1 EVSWL
6 FAAGLRNDPL
16 RDVGGDLRVGVEHH
30 RVVSPTL
37 GTAAQVTHV
46 AKHFRQRNECLD
58 DTGPGA
64 FLHGLDLTAPA
75 VQVTDHVAHVLFRRG
90 DLNRHDRLEEN
101 RVGFTGRLLE
111 GHGTGDLEGELRGV
125 HVVVGPVLEGHLD
138 ADQRVSSEDTELG
151 GLLATSVYRRDVL
164 PRDTTASDV
173 VDELVARAVTVTVDR
188 KRFEVDDHA
197 TVLAGATRLLLV
209 GVLDA
214 FDLAANRLAVGHLGL
229 TDVGLDLE

>member
-1 EVSWL
+1 
-6 FAAGLRNDPL
+6 
-16 RDVGGDLRVGVEHH
+16 
-30 RVVSPTL
+30 
-37 GTAAQVTHV
+37 
-46 AKHFRQRNECLD
+46 

-125 HVVVGPVLEGHLD
+125 HVVVGAVLEGHLD

-214 FDLAANRLAVGHLGL
+214 FVLAANRLAVGHLGL
-229 TDVGLDLE
+229 TDVGLDLELFAHPVDEHLEVQLAHTGDDGLTGLLVGSHSEGGVLLRKTLNRGT